1 MKEDIVYSDTVLAV
15 KSVMIGG
22 AYLHRV
28 RVWDKGTGEL
38 LVAMRMWSNTPYAR
52 GTFIKMQP
60 DIPPAVA
67 AILREEKEQRTISE
81 VEGEAETREAE
92 VAQEQEIHSLARQ
105 LIEGNKQYQFA
116 AGELE
121 ERDGEVTRT
130 GEGS

>member
-1 MKEDIVYSDTVLAV
+1 MSPSKKEDIVYKDTTLAV
-15 KSVMIGG
+15 KSVMVGG

-60 DIPPAVA
+60 DTPPEVA
-67 AILREEKEQRTISE
+67 RILREAKEREVKAELDAANAE
-81 VEGEAETREAE
+81 VEADGPARAAEEAWVAAMSPEELKKRE
-92 VAQEQEIHSLARQ
+92 
-105 LIEGNKQYQFA
+105 
-116 AGELE
+116 
-121 ERDGEVTRT
+121 GEVTRT